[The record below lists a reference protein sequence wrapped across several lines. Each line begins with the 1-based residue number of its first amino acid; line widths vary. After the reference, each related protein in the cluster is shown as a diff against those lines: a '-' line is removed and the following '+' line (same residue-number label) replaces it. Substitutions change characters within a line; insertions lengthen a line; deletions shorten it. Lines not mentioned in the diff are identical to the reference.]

1 MRELEWDGYFNA
13 RDLGGIPTAMSPT
26 GFTLFGRIARGPRR
40 ELITEDGWTRAGQ
53 WGLSTVVD
61 LRCAYEVGRRDAD
74 PEVRADAMPGVT
86 IVNAPTE
93 DQENPEFREVCFP
106 ILDSP
111 AYWEHNW
118 RILPELVRNALGAI
132 ASADAGVLVH
142 CSAGRD
148 RTGMISALLLGNA
161 GVAPQSVVDDYA
173 ESVRA
178 MAGAASHS
186 PTHDR
191 QGSWTTAEV
200 DDWIEETAPIVY
212 SATAHTEDTFDQLGV
227 TQDERDQLRKMLTQ
241 P

>member
-1 MRELEWDGYFNA
+1 
-13 RDLGGIPTAMSPT
+13 MSST
-26 GFTLFGRIARGPRR
+26 GFTVFGRIARGPRR
-40 ELITEDGWTRAGQ
+40 ELLSDSGWDDARR

-61 LRCAYEVGRRDAD
+61 VRCAYEVGRREGD
-74 PEVRADAMPGVT
+74 PNVRADATADLT

-118 RILPELVRNALGAI
+118 RILPKLVRGTLGAI
-132 ASADAGVLVH
+132 AYAEPGVLVH

-148 RTGMISALLLGNA
+148 RTGMIATLLLGNA
-161 GVAPQSVVDDYA
+161 GVAPERVAEDYA
-173 ESVRA
+173 QSVRA
-178 MAGAASHS
+178 MAGAASHT

-191 QGSWTTAEV
+191 QASWTSAEIS
-200 DDWIEETAPIVY
+200 DWIERTAPTVY
-212 SATAHTEDTFDQLGV
+212 SAATHTEEAFDQIGV
-227 TQDERDQLRKMLTQ
+227 SLDVRERLRRMLTQ